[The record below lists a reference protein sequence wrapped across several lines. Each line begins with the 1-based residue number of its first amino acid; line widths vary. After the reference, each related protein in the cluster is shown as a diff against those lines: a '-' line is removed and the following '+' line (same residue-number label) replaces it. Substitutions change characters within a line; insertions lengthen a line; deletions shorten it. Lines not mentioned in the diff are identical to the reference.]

1 MTFKNE
7 LLNLFN
13 VIPTP
18 TVVFEDLNKAPRWR
32 LPLLFTLLSYIIIGW
47 FMVPVIMEPMQRI
60 YTNSFG
66 EAGANAAISY
76 VMKFTL
82 LFQLLITPLSKIIKW
97 LIIAICMYFFAQML
111 KKNKPGFFF
120 NRYFAIVAYGE
131 TIFILMSL
139 FTLLIIYAK
148 GLSAIESSSD
158 YQIFKGLN
166 VLLSNNNSNLTLASV
181 LGDINPF
188 SIWYIL
194 TISIGIKVVT
204 GLGRFKAIGVASL
217 AWLVWMSTGFV
228 QSVFTKLIFEMIT

>member
-1 MTFKNE
+1 
-7 LLNLFN
+7 
-13 VIPTP
+13 
-18 TVVFEDLNKAPRWR
+18 
-32 LPLLFTLLSYIIIGW
+32 
-47 FMVPVIMEPMQRI
+47 MVPVIMEPLQRL

-82 LFQLLITPLSKIIKW
+82 ILQLLITPLSKIIKW
-97 LIIAICMYFFAQML
+97 FVIAICICFFAQML
-111 KKNKPGFFF
+111 KKNKPGFF

-158 YQIFKGLN
+158 YQVFKGLN
-166 VLLSNNNSNLTLASV
+166 ILLSDNNSNSTLASV

-188 SIWYIL
+188 SIWYVL
-194 TISIGIKVVT
+194 TISTGIKLVS
-204 GLGRFKAIGVASL
+204 GISQIKAMGVCSL

-228 QSVFTKLIFEMIT
+228 QSVFTKFIFEMIT